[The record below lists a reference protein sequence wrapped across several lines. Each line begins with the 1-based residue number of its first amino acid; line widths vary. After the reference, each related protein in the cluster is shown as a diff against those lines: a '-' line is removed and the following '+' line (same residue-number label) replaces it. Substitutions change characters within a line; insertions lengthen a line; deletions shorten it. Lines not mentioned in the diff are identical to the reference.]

1 MKLKEV
7 LDKSIQFFK
16 DKKLETPRLDAEMLL
31 AHALKL
37 ERLQLYMKYE
47 APLSDAE
54 VSLCREVVRRR
65 SQGEPVAYITGERG
79 FYGLVFKVGP
89 GVLIPRPET
98 EHLVELALDFIK
110 TRQVENPKILDL
122 GAGTGCIGFSILK
135 NSPQATL
142 VSIEKSDA
150 TFEYLKSN
158 CQLLG
163 LEERSRLIH
172 ADIDQIKSE
181 ELGQFDIIVSNPPY
195 IANDDPAVESMVKC
209 FEPHEAL
216 FAESNGLGLLQSWSK
231 RFVPNL
237 KPFGFMGFEMG
248 YQQGLEMK
256 THFEKLEIFNK
267 VDIIKDLS
275 GLDRIIKG
283 VR

>member
-37 ERLQLYMKYE
+37 ERLKLYMKYE

-89 GVLIPRPET
+89 GVLIQRPET